1 MAETSTDL
9 ASLIRKEAARLGFA
23 ATGFSSL
30 TQESLALQRFTAM
43 IQEKRHGEMIYM
55 EKWMEE
61 RANPSLLLSGLHTI
75 ISVAIS
81 YNYTLASRE
90 GLPKISKYG
99 LINDYHTVV
108 RGKLE
113 KLLAAIKILAGE
125 PLRGLITVDSSP
137 LLEKNWAEK
146 AGIGKTGKNTLL
158 QVPSAGSNIV
168 LGEILLDRA
177 IPSSKF
183 TLPNVCGSC
192 SKCLDHCPTGALIE
206 PRKID
211 ASKCISYLT
220 VELKR
225 EFTTEE
231 AAMIGD
237 WMFGCDLCQ
246 EVCPSNQQAGIMADP
261 AFELRNELVNISTEK
276 ILSLTRSGF
285 RELFYGTPVFRI
297 GLRRLKRNA
306 LAVAENLKR
315 CDFQDKSKLGSHLP
329 PNLQGKR
336 GYY

>member
-23 ATGFSSL
+23 ATGFSSP
-30 TQESLALQRFTAM
+30 TQESFALQQFTAM
-43 IQEKRHGEMIYM
+43 IQEKRHGEMSYM

-90 GLPKISKYG
+90 SLPKISKYA
-99 LINDYHTVV
+99 LIEDYHPVV

-113 KLLAAIKILAGE
+113 KLLAAIKILASE
-125 PLRGLITVDSSP
+125 PLTGLITVDSSP

-158 QVPSAGSNIV
+158 QVPSAGSYLF

-177 IPSSKF
+177 LPSSKF

-192 SKCLDHCPTGALIE
+192 SKCLEHCPTGALIE
-206 PRKID
+206 PGKID

-237 WMFGCDLCQ
+237 WLFGCDLCQ
-246 EVCPSNQQAGIMADP
+246 EVCPCNQQAGITADP
-261 AFELRNELVNISTEK
+261 SFVLRNELVNISTEK
-276 ILSLTRSGF
+276 ILSLTKSSF

-306 LAVAENLKR
+306 RAVAENLK
-315 CDFQDKSKLGSHLP
+315 KSEGL
-329 PNLQGKR
+329 KR
-336 GYY
+336 

>member
-1 MAETSTDL
+1 MAEASTDL

-23 ATGFSSL
+23 AIGFSSPTPQL
-30 TQESLALQRFTAM
+30 LALQRFTDM
-43 IQEKRHGEMIYM
+43 IEEKRHGEMSYM
-55 EKWMEE
+55 EKRMEE
-61 RANPSLLLSGLHTI
+61 RANPSLLLSCLHTI

-81 YNYTLASRE
+81 YNYSLASRE
-90 GLPKISKYG
+90 GLPKISKYA
-99 LINDYHTVV
+99 LVEDYHPVV
-108 RGKLE
+108 RSKLE

-125 PLRGLITVDSSP
+125 PLTGVITVDSFP

-158 QVPSAGSNIV
+158 QVPSAGSYLF

-183 TLPNVCGSC
+183 TLPNVCESC
-192 SKCLDHCPTGALIE
+192 CKCLENCPTGALVE
-206 PRKID
+206 PGKID

-225 EFTTEE
+225 EFTPEE

-246 EVCPSNQQAGIMADP
+246 EVCPCNQQASITADP
-261 AFELRNELVNISTEK
+261 SFVLRNELVNISTEK
-276 ILSLTRSGF
+276 ILSLTKSSF
-285 RELFYGTPVFRI
+285 RELFYGTSVFRI

-306 LAVAENLKR
+306 RAVAENLK
-315 CDFQDKSKLGSHLP
+315 KSEGL
-329 PNLQGKR
+329 KR
-336 GYY
+336 